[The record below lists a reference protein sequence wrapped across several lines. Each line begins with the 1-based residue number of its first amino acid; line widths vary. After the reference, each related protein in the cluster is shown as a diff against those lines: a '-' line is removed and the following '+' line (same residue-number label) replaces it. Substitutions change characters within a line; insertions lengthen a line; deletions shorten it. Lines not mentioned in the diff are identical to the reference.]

1 MAESVPESRRFVI
14 QRHSAADGLH
24 WDWMLEGEGG
34 LWTWR
39 VALPPGEIG
48 AEPVEAERIH
58 EHPLRFLTYEGPV
71 QKNTGSVKI
80 EDSGA
85 ISLMEISDGRV
96 VFGLEGRVLSG
107 QFEFHR
113 QPQGGWILQRLV
125 PRR

>member
-1 MAESVPESRRFVI
+1 
-14 QRHSAADGLH
+14 
-24 WDWMLEGEGG
+24 MLEGEGG

-80 EDSGA
+80 EDSGGL
-85 ISLMEISDGRV
+85 SLMEISDGRV
-96 VFGLEGRVLSG
+96 IFGLEGRILSG

-113 QPQGGWILQRLV
+113 QPQGGWILHRLV